1 MNGFIKSITISNF
14 KCFKE
19 ETINFGDLTLIAG
32 LNNVGKSTIYQILL
46 LLKQSYYKNFFLQY
60 IQKNGPVLDLNGE
73 IIQLGNA
80 EELFNNF
87 KDDKISISINFFD
100 ESKLCFSYKL
110 LRITMEDSHSIL
122 ILDTVKIE
130 TTDKDKMIISLDF
143 ERRNEHYYIKAT
155 NCLQFENY
163 NLMLMIEKYIKQN
176 FKEFDENK
184 DIYLL
189 QTVEF
194 EQIKKI
200 STMLSLIEKIEIDIK
215 YIRNCIAEKYRFLF
229 EDTNFKLFLEKE
241 GYFENKDVRNQT
253 FSLISSY
260 SKIKRMF
267 VYFIEE
273 LMVINPFRGE
283 PKRVY
288 IETEYKNP
296 LLVTTKNFEKTLIY
310 KHYED
315 ETKVKKG
322 TLTEALKYWLSKI
335 LDNISSFNINVLVE
349 GLVSETFITE
359 GEKDIAITNVGF
371 GISQVLPLILKVLMH
386 DFCIIDEPEVHLHPA
401 LQSKMAD
408 FFIEMIKLNKQLI
421 IETHSDHIINRIIY
435 HKLLK
440 ENKNK
445 QINML
450 WVEKD
455 QNSNNSTIREIEYD
469 ELGYMKNQPEGF
481 LDETEKNVEKINK
494 IRMENL

>member
-1 MNGFIKSITISNF
+1 
-14 KCFKE
+14 
-19 ETINFGDLTLIAG
+19 
-32 LNNVGKSTIYQILL
+32 
-46 LLKQSYYKNFFLQY
+46 
-60 IQKNGPVLDLNGE
+60 
-73 IIQLGNA
+73 
-80 EELFNNF
+80 
-87 KDDKISISINFFD
+87 
-100 ESKLCFSYKL
+100 
-110 LRITMEDSHSIL
+110 
-122 ILDTVKIE
+122 
-130 TTDKDKMIISLDF
+130 
-143 ERRNEHYYIKAT
+143 
-155 NCLQFENY
+155 
-163 NLMLMIEKYIKQN
+163 
-176 FKEFDENK
+176 
-184 DIYLL
+184 
-189 QTVEF
+189 
-194 EQIKKI
+194 
-200 STMLSLIEKIEIDIK
+200 
-215 YIRNCIAEKYRFLF
+215 
-229 EDTNFKLFLEKE
+229 
-241 GYFENKDVRNQT
+241 
-253 FSLISSY
+253 
-260 SKIKRMF
+260 MF